1 MPIRC
6 CPERKTCEMKAEK
19 TFNPV
24 QHTKILENILK
35 GWSSLTQGKLR
46 ISQSIFQ
53 HFKRQSKHKHQAR
66 GAAQAVRP
74 PAYSERNYFAQDRRE
89 KPGRGDGRPNLKLS
103 GSREEDRQG
112 HDSTLNSTTNNNS
125 NNSTAQENT
134 RNQGRHLG
142 VVSTEGSNTFRQA
155 IRHPKEAEAK
165 NLFNPSRLYA
175 EGEKVYGFYSEE
187 IHS

>member
-1 MPIRC
+1 MEFFNRREIPYIPI
-6 CPERKTCEMKAEK
+6 
-19 TFNPV
+19 NP
-24 QHTKILENILK
+24 
-35 GWSSLTQGKLR
+35 LTQ
-46 ISQSIFQ
+46 
-53 HFKRQSKHKHQAR
+53 FKGQGKHKHQAR

-74 PAYSERNYFAQDRRE
+74 PAYSERNHFAQNRRE

-112 HDSTLNSTTNNNS
+112 EAAFSLSQGDEEISSLHDSTLNSTTNNNS

-142 VVSTEGSNTFRQA
+142 VVSTKGLSTFRQA
-155 IRHPKEAEAK
+155 ISHPKEAEAK
-165 NLFNPSRLYA
+165 RLFNLSRLHA

>member
-1 MPIRC
+1 MEGEAAFSLSEGHKEI
-6 CPERKTCEMKAEK
+6 
-19 TFNPV
+19 
-24 QHTKILENILK
+24 
-35 GWSSLTQGKLR
+35 SSL
-46 ISQSIFQ
+46 
-53 HFKRQSKHKHQAR
+53 
-66 GAAQAVRP
+66 
-74 PAYSERNYFAQDRRE
+74 
-89 KPGRGDGRPNLKLS
+89 
-103 GSREEDRQG
+103 
-112 HDSTLNSTTNNNS
+112 HDSTLNSTTNNS

-165 NLFNPSRLYA
+165 SLFNLSRLHA